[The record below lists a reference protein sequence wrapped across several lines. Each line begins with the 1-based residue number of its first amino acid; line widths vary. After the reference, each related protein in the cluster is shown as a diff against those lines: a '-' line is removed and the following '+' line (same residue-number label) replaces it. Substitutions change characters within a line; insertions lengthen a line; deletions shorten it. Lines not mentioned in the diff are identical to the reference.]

1 MKGARESSIQKRIL
15 LAVSEAFWPGV
26 FWRQNA
32 GKIQSIDGYWIELG
46 PEGIGDIAGFLPG
59 GRAVFIECKT
69 RTGAQRKSQKAFQKA
84 VTAAGA
90 IYVVARSADEAVAR
104 IEAAARA

>member
-1 MKGARESSIQKRIL
+1 MSSPRESSIQKRIL
-15 LAVSEAFWPGV
+15 LAVSEAFYPGF

-59 GRAVFIECKT
+59 GRMVFIECKT

-84 VTAAGA
+84 AVAAGA
-90 IYVVARSADEAVAR
+90 IYVVARSPEEAVKK
-104 IEAAARA
+104 IKAASR